1 MPFAGDHLAESPD
14 ARSPPDAGA
23 GEGTGVKRASDDS
36 EAGAAGGARKKR
48 TTPGG
53 RGVANLT
60 PEQLAKKRANGA
72 SKLASHDVDIYTHTH
87 THTHIYIYIHC
98 IYVLDAGHHH
108 MADSTSRPPL
118 DREAQRAIRERTRNQ
133 IEALERR
140 IKDLTDQKPYQEL
153 LAVVKAKEAV
163 EQENADIKRQLANVM
178 AILQPLVGTGTL
190 FASLPLMMKEIA
202 RETKPLTATPA
213 SGIE

>member
-1 MPFAGDHLAESPD
+1 
-14 ARSPPDAGA
+14 
-23 GEGTGVKRASDDS
+23 
-36 EAGAAGGARKKR
+36 
-48 TTPGG
+48 
-53 RGVANLT
+53 
-60 PEQLAKKRANGA
+60 
-72 SKLASHDVDIYTHTH
+72 
-87 THTHIYIYIHC
+87 
-98 IYVLDAGHHH
+98 